1 MRLWWDCRWL
11 SDWNAPRWHLL
22 SGTDSALHPPLS
34 SPPLQL
40 HAVGVCDSPEEFY
53 GIIAELAVGLGL
65 DGSIGTPRDWVQ
77 IHQGKGCGY
86 ALSTAEELSFLYQ
99 LSSSSGVIL
108 DPVYSGK
115 GLFYF
120 LEHVRATPESFPRG
134 VRVLFIHTG
143 GLYGLYANE
152 AELLPLLPLG
162 QVKPLL

>member
-1 MRLWWDCRWL
+1 
-11 SDWNAPRWHLL
+11 
-22 SGTDSALHPPLS
+22 
-34 SPPLQL
+34 
-40 HAVGVCDSPEEFY
+40 VGVCDTPDEFY
-53 GIIAELAVGLGL
+53 ATIAEIAVGLGL
-65 DGSIGTPRDWVQ
+65 ELASSASGGALPISPKAVGDPREWIQ

-86 ALSTAEELSFLYQ
+86 ALSTTEELSFLYE

-120 LEHVRATPESFPRG
+120 LEHVKTVPESFPRG
-134 VRVLFIHTG
+134 VRVLFVHTG

-152 AELLPLLPLG
+152 AQLLPLLPVN